1 MRAGILSI
9 GLLRPLFY
17 SRLGLLQIAAITT
30 LVLVGYSAWGQ
41 IGPRAPEPR
50 SPVATVALP
59 APPPD
64 AQPQGELKAML
75 ARVRLRLG
83 GPQAELPGN
92 APPPGGR
99 DAEPSASR
107 AEAAG
112 ITSPFM
118 VVAQLQRDLQAVRS
132 LQAVL
137 VRKLAETRDS
147 LAAADRRSVALDR
160 EVADLRA
167 RVVSASDEIQALRDR
182 VQPAP
187 PVDTPQRPTATAA
200 ATDPNMAPAP
210 EPPETV
216 PRDAA
221 PLPQVLARLDGSV
234 FRTGSAE
241 LQPEAATR
249 LAAAG
254 RFIAA
259 HPAVRVR
266 IVGHTD
272 ASGDDQRNLELSGR
286 RAEAVRAYL
295 ADRFDLPES
304 RLLAEGKG
312 ELEPIASNETAA
324 GRQANRRVEIY
335 VRP

>member
-1 MRAGILSI
+1 M
-9 GLLRPLFY
+9 GLLK
-17 SRLGLLQIAAITT
+17 IVAITT
-30 LVLVGYSAWGQ
+30 LVLVGYSAWAQ
-41 IGPRAPEPR
+41 NE
-50 SPVATVALP
+50 SP
-59 APPPD
+59 APAAAVARPD
-64 AQPQGELKAML
+64 AQPLGELKAML

-83 GPQAELPGN
+83 GPPTDISEG
-92 APPPGGR
+92 APPTGR
-99 DAEPSASR
+99 SDVEPSPSQAASV
-107 AEAAG
+107 ASPIMGAAQ
-112 ITSPFM
+112 M
-118 VVAQLQRDLQAVRS
+118 QRDLQAVRS
-132 LQAVL
+132 LQVVL
-137 VRKLAETRDS
+137 IRKLAETRDS
-147 LAAADRRSVALDR
+147 LAAADRRSLALDR

-167 RVVSASDEIQALRDR
+167 RVVSASDEIRALRDR
-182 VQPAP
+182 VQPASP
-187 PVDTPQRPTATAA
+187 PDPPRPIAAVAVDANAA
-200 ATDPNMAPAP
+200 PSPAP
-210 EPPETV
+210 Q
-216 PRDAA
+216 
-221 PLPQVLARLDGSV
+221 PQVLARLDGSV

-254 RFIAA
+254 RFIAT

-286 RAEAVRAYL
+286 RAEAVRDYL

-312 ELEPIASNETAA
+312 ELEPIATNETAA

>member
-1 MRAGILSI
+1 M
-9 GLLRPLFY
+9 GLLK
-17 SRLGLLQIAAITT
+17 IVAITT
-30 LVLVGYSAWGQ
+30 LVLVGYSAWAQ
-41 IGPRAPEPR
+41 NE
-50 SPVATVALP
+50 SP
-59 APPPD
+59 APAAAVARPD
-64 AQPQGELKAML
+64 AQPLGELKAML

-83 GPQAELPGN
+83 GPQADLPGS
-92 APPPGGR
+92 ATPPGGR

-112 ITSPFM
+112 IASPFM
-118 VVAQLQRDLQAVRS
+118 VVQLQRDLQAVRS

-147 LAAADRRSVALDR
+147 LAAADRRSAALDR

-167 RVVSASDEIQALRDR
+167 RVVSASDEIRALRDR
-182 VQPAP
+182 VQPASP
-187 PVDTPQRPTATAA
+187 PDPPRPIAAVAVDANAA
-200 ATDPNMAPAP
+200 PNPAP
-210 EPPETV
+210 Q
-216 PRDAA
+216 
-221 PLPQVLARLDGSV
+221 PQVLARLDGSV

-286 RAEAVRAYL
+286 RAEAVRDYL

-312 ELEPIASNETAA
+312 ELEPIATNETAA

>member
-1 MRAGILSI
+1 M
-9 GLLRPLFY
+9 
-17 SRLGLLQIAAITT
+17 AAITT
-30 LVLVGYSAWGQ
+30 LVLAGYSAWGQ

-83 GPQAELPGN
+83 GPQADLPGG
-92 APPPGGR
+92 APAPDGR

-112 ITSPFM
+112 TASPFM
-118 VVAQLQRDLQAVRS
+118 VVQLQRDLQAVRS

-147 LAAADRRSVALDR
+147 LAAADRRAVAQDPV
-160 EVADLRA
+160 VADQRA
-167 RVVSASDEIQALRDR
+167 PGVSARDAIPALRDR
-182 VQPAP
+182 DQTAP
-187 PVDTPQRPTATAA
+187 PADPPRPTPAAA
-200 ATDPNMAPAP
+200 ATDPNIAPAP
-210 EPPETV
+210 ELPETV
-216 PRDAA
+216 PREAA

-259 HPAVRVR
+259 HPAVQVR